1 MTATQQPD
9 VNTPEGFVLC
19 PECGVN
25 VAAPVQASLVD
36 DPLYK
41 KAKRIHLGFHRWHVF
56 MKIASFVFLGSAVW
70 INDFCDGVMRLLCTK
85 TSEVVDSATQSFA
98 WKWTMGWF
106 LAPVPKVTQEV
117 SQLYGWYS
125 FATTIVLVVAVVW
138 LSRWFYW
145 TTILDDFQSNKP
157 KDQRGGAA
165 VGTALLGMLFWV
177 VEYAVL
183 GLTAGYLCGQ
193 DWPTPIRILPDWT
206 GWVAFAFAI
215 GTIVSLALTN
225 APEGQTAD
233 SGK

>member
-85 TSEVVDSATQSFA
+85 TSEVVDSVTQSFA

-165 VGTALLGMLFWV
+165 VGTALLGM
-177 VEYAVL
+177 ACL
-183 GLTAGYLCGQ
+183 GNPDPVDMKVYC
-193 DWPTPIRILPDWT
+193 PTGKETFDDEKT
-206 GWVAFAFAI
+206 EE
-215 GTIVSLALTN
+215 
-225 APEGQTAD
+225 APSRGDRCEAA
-233 SGK
+233 